1 MCFLDVSQNTWVFLS
16 HQDCDSSPAS
26 TISPNWGSLKC
37 TVPDLTFLPAS
48 DPVSSTLVCSLPPGC
63 APYTSKSIELNWAH
77 RLSPSHILPLVLC
90 ALLCPWRSLADPTQR
105 QHHRLLCMPHAPVLQ
120 PLTAALGPAFLTS
133 PLSCCPT
140 ASKRIS
146 QPQPLLLSPFLSIS
160 PSFIAQRTF

>member
-1 MCFLDVSQNTWVFLS
+1 MY
-16 HQDCDSSPAS
+16 SSR
-26 TISPNWGSLKC
+26 
-37 TVPDLTFLPAS
+37 S
-48 DPVSSTLVCSLPPGC
+48 D
-63 APYTSKSIELNWAH
+63 
-77 RLSPSHILPLVLC
+77 LSPSFRPCFFHFGLLSPTWMCSLYLKVNRTKLSPSSFSQPPLVLC
-90 ALLCPWRSLADPTQR
+90 ALLCPWRSLADPTQM